1 MQKSILGKVNCHVAI
16 FTFSILDTSGIL
28 QPKNKSMAGTREWNR
43 AALWEFEAF
52 LTSHGHPW
60 NQLLE
65 ARILHY
71 NVDQLDTIL
80 LTDEFAEVKMLVL
93 GALYPALVDFQE
105 IFSVK
110 PLGRDEMYFRFQ
122 MQRFLQWFLDEC
134 STFDAAVITAQQEE
148 HLAQHLGGLWQLE
161 DSWSGESI
169 RVLLPRK
176 MCDTLWMG
184 RPEDMEIPEYFFEIL
199 WVVLNGDARGIP
211 VNSAKEAFE
220 YWILQ
225 LRGWGAE
232 GYIEGGGVALSLT
245 AEAEGKNETSRCA
258 ALKI

>member
-1 MQKSILGKVNCHVAI
+1 
-16 FTFSILDTSGIL
+16 
-28 QPKNKSMAGTREWNR
+28 MASTRDCNR
-43 AALWEFEAF
+43 AALWNFEAF
-52 LTSHGHPW
+52 LKSHGHPW
-60 NQLLE
+60 DQLLE
-65 ARILHY
+65 ARIVHY
-71 NVDQLDTIL
+71 DVAQLDTIL
-80 LTDEFAEVKMLVL
+80 LTDEFAEAKMLVL
-93 GALYPALVDFQE
+93 GALYPALVDFQT
-105 IFSVK
+105 IFSIK
-110 PLGRDEMYFRFQ
+110 LLGEDEMYFRFQ

-134 STFDAAVITAQQEE
+134 STFDTAEITAQQEE
-148 HLAQHLGGLWQLE
+148 HLAQHLGALWQLE

-176 MCDTLWMG
+176 RYDTLWMG
-184 RPEDMEIPEYFFEIL
+184 RPEDMEIPEYLFEIL

-225 LRGWGAE
+225 LGGWGAE

-245 AEAEGKNETSRCA
+245 AEAEGKDGTSRCA

>member
-1 MQKSILGKVNCHVAI
+1 
-16 FTFSILDTSGIL
+16 
-28 QPKNKSMAGTREWNR
+28 MASTRDCNR
-43 AALWEFEAF
+43 AALWKFEAF

-60 NQLLE
+60 DQLLK
-65 ARILHY
+65 ARILHHS
-71 NVDQLDTIL
+71 VTQLDTIL
-80 LTDEFAEVKMLVL
+80 LADEFAEAKMLVL
-93 GALYPALVDFQE
+93 GALYPALVNVEE

-110 PLGRDEMYFRFQ
+110 LLGENEMYFRFQ
-122 MQRFLQWFLDEC
+122 MQRFFQWFLDEC
-134 STFDAAVITAQQEE
+134 STFDTAVITAQQED

-176 MCDTLWMG
+176 RFDTLWMG
-184 RPEDMEIPEYFFEIL
+184 RPFDMEIPEYFFEIL

-225 LRGWGAE
+225 LGGWGAE
-232 GYIEGGGVALSLT
+232 GYIEGGGVAPSLT
-245 AEAEGKNETSRCA
+245 AEAEEKNETSRCA